1 MGFLP
6 DLWILAGNQ
15 TSLRCS
21 PQVPDYH
28 PPQIGRCSPAAPG
41 HPQGVALLYTT
52 PLYAERGHVYSRA
65 TPIGVNLSPCEGQ
78 AGHPQ
83 GVALLYTTALQATRT
98 PRIIVGP
105 PLAGGLRRSI
115 YDDSTSDTNA
125 AYYSRATPCGW
136 PASVRVAPACGL
148 LWCVW
153 PRRVA
158 CTGACGLRR
167 VACGGAGGL
176 PLAGGPGGACGPL
189 RVAWMWPLRV
199 ACASMGGLRRLACI
213 LAWPAVCACGLLH

>member
-83 GVALLYTTALQATRT
+83 GVALLYTMALQATRT

-115 YDDSTSDTNA
+115 YDGSTGGANA
-125 AYYSRATPCGW
+125 ASRVGPPASRAGQPSRPPARGGPTIRRSSVSEYIVYSRYRVKSQ
-136 PASVRVAPACGL
+136 ASKSKCTKNPKREEERPG
-148 LWCVW
+148 
-153 PRRVA
+153 RRKE
-158 CTGACGLRR
+158 
-167 VACGGAGGL
+167 
-176 PLAGGPGGACGPL
+176 
-189 RVAWMWPLRV
+189 
-199 ACASMGGLRRLACI
+199 ASKG
-213 LAWPAVCACGLLH
+213 HS